1 MRGASAVNAEA
12 ANEPSNRRFSTCPFA
27 AASDATP
34 LVRHY
39 RQGRRGISLLSG
51 LSLALAV
58 ESERYA
64 YARRQCAVP
73 QKVTATATAGETA

>member
-58 ESERYA
+58 ESERLGVSAAHAADLGASPGAGDTYA
-64 YARRQCAVP
+64 
-73 QKVTATATAGETA
+73 